1 MGKKVHRVP
10 YSLDPGEIKD
20 LPFDE
25 IKAILRGADDL
36 IMQGGRSL
44 LFKVLKGSRE
54 NRVIE
59 LGLNISPVYGFYK
72 DLALDEV
79 KARIDWVILSGFL
92 DIEYDYRL
100 PMLVYTEK
108 GWDIEKETRA
118 EEFLEEFEQIIEIG
132 STDFDMNYLK
142 DRNRGMILLLLDKVE
157 ATREEK
163 FIPILEAWEK
173 VDYKK
178 VRKRIREVINTIE
191 SVNEFRT

>member
-1 MGKKVHRVP
+1 MGKKVRRVP
-10 YSLDPGEIKD
+10 YSLDLGAIKV

-44 LFKVLKGSRE
+44 LSKILKGSRE
-54 NRVIE
+54 KRVIE
-59 LGLNISPVYGFYK
+59 LSLNKSPVYGFYK

-100 PMLVYTEK
+100 PMLVFTEK
-108 GWDIEKETRA
+108 GWKIEKETRA
-118 EEFLEEFEQIIEIG
+118 EEFLAEFKKMIESG
-132 STDFDMNYLK
+132 HSNFDMEYLK
-142 DRNRGMILLLLDKVE
+142 DRDRGMILLLLDKVE
-157 ATREEK
+157 ATRDHK
-163 FIPILEAWEK
+163 LIPILEAWEK

-178 VRKRIREVINTIE
+178 VRKRIREVINALE
-191 SVNEFRT
+191 SGAR

>member
-1 MGKKVHRVP
+1 MGKKVRRVP
-10 YSLDPGEIKD
+10 YSLDPGEIKE

-36 IMQGGRSL
+36 IMQGGRSIL
-44 LFKVLKGSRE
+44 SKILKGSRE
-54 NRVIE
+54 KRVIE
-59 LGLNISPVYGFYK
+59 LGLETSPVYGYYK

-79 KARIDWVILSGFL
+79 KAKIDWVILNEYL

-108 GWDIEKETRA
+108 GWEIEKETRA
-118 EEFLEEFEQIIEIG
+118 EEFIKEFEQMLESGITE
-132 STDFDMNYLK
+132 FDMSYLK

-157 ATREEK
+157 ATKEDR

-178 VRKRIREVINTIE
+178 VRKRIREVINAIGGA
-191 SVNEFRT
+191 R